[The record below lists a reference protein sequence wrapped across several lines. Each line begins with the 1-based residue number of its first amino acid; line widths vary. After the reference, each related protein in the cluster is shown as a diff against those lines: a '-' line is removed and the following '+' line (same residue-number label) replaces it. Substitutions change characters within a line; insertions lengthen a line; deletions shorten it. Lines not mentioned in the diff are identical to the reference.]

1 MITLE
6 DFKSYI
12 LHRRDAFEHKYKLKE
27 VKNQPLLRKHYPNNL
42 KYLDDMSQLLIR
54 TMNNHPVP
62 VRNKLITVFVYRMV
76 GDKTIVRRYANP
88 QGIYTFAEVQRL
100 ARYLDKPSTSL
111 TVRYTTPLSRRG
123 ITGLSKGDFL
133 LASLG
138 DFIDKLPKDNFH
150 KWKTSE
156 IVRQFNEFEKVY
168 GVSNFIGYQLAT
180 DISYINEL
188 EVRIDFIKAVPDS
201 AREMYSYIV
210 GKPFRVKDFEKFTYD
225 MMKWYQEQEFL
236 DNKERLIL
244 PSDIVQMLLGYRY
257 YVNQGR
263 GSVSRFRV
271 VSKKRS
277 RISGIVLARSMY
289 DYYKESLDSEKD

>member
-12 LHRRDAFEHKYKLKE
+12 LNRRDAFEHKYKLKE

-210 GKPFRVKDFEKFTYD
+210 GKPFRVQDFEKFTYD

-289 DYYKESLDSEKD
+289 GYYKESLDSEEN

>member
-1 MITLE
+1 MITLD

-12 LHRRDAFEHKYKLKE
+12 LYRRDAFEHKYKLKE

-42 KYLDDMSQLLIR
+42 KYLDDMSQLFIR

-62 VRNKLITVFVYRMV
+62 IRNKLITVFIYRMV
-76 GDKTIVRRYANP
+76 GDRTIVRRYANP

-100 ARYLDKPSTSL
+100 AKYLDKPSTSL

-123 ITGLSKGDFL
+123 ITGLSKGEFL

-138 DFIDKLPKDNFH
+138 DFIDKLPKDNFYR
-150 KWKTSE
+150 WKASE

-210 GKPFRVKDFEKFTYD
+210 GKPFKVKDFEKFTYD

-244 PSDIVQMLLGYRY
+244 PTDIVQMLIGYRY
-257 YVNQGR
+257 YVKQGI
-263 GSVSRFRV
+263 GGVSRFRV

-277 RISGIVLARSMY
+277 MISGIVLARSMY
-289 DYYKESLDSEKD
+289 DYYKEALDSEKD

>member
-1 MITLE
+1 MITLD

-12 LHRRDAFEHKYKLKE
+12 LNRRDAFEHKYKLKE

-210 GKPFRVKDFEKFTYD
+210 GKPFRVQDFEKFTYD

-244 PSDIVQMLLGYRY
+244 PSDIVQMLIGYRY

-277 RISGIVLARSMY
+277 MISGIVLARSMY
-289 DYYKESLDSEKD
+289 DYYKESLDSEEN